1 MAGVFDEDI
10 QAAAEL
16 IAIYGADC
24 LWQKPAPL
32 VEDVPGYPSQ
42 GPVPDPVACKIAFFR
57 GKDVGYASEAFMA
70 LLAGTEVPT
79 SGEVGLMAGNVPFS
93 PDDSDT
99 IVRSPGEANETHLTI
114 TGIDRIAPNGT
125 PVLYFVSVGS

>member
-24 LWQKPAPL
+24 LWQKPAPV
-32 VEDVPGYPSQ
+32 VEDVPGYPTQ

-70 LLAGTEVPT
+70 LLSGTEVPT
-79 SGEVGLMAGNVPFS
+79 SGEVGLMAGNVPFV
-93 PDDSDT
+93 PDDADT
-99 IVRSPGEANETHLTI
+99 IVRNPDGENLRLTI

>member
-32 VEDVPGYPSQ
+32 VEDVPGYPTQ
-42 GPVPDPVACKIAFFR
+42 GAVPDPVPCKIAFFR

-70 LLAGTEVPT
+70 LLTGTEVPT
-79 SGEVGLMAGNVPFS
+79 SGEIGLMAGNVPFS

-99 IVRSPGEANETHLTI
+99 IIRNPGTEDLSLTI

-125 PVLYFVSVGS
+125 PVLYFVSVKA